1 MKEKNASPMEAMAK
15 EAIKEKVAEVLG
27 SPEELQGFVSKSLKE
42 LLEGMVNDLMVSER
56 KLFEHKS
63 GDVGNGFY
71 SRNLQTAMGK
81 LNLDVPRTR
90 LYNFK
95 SSLLPPSYKRTDES
109 YDHLLVALIQNGYS
123 PNNLRNTLAQL
134 NLNYSPKEIEIIT
147 EELKIRYYDFVQKEL
162 PENVFAL
169 YIDAYRA
176 EMKDKEK
183 NKVRTIT
190 IYTVIGVTMA
200 WKKTLFG
207 FYLEPGI
214 EKKQGW
220 LKIFND
226 LIARGLHKIALI
238 ISDDFS
244 GLKEAIKDLFPQTDH
259 QLCLTHF
266 KRNITRHMS
275 QEDSKNFKDQFSQL
289 KIVDSFEQALQKFEK
304 IILDYQ
310 DTYKN
315 FMAQVWLKREQYLI
329 FLKYPEPIRKYI
341 YTTNVSE
348 NFHRRLEWLRQRMG
362 GFFQS
367 EEVLGIN
374 IILQLDR
381 LTEGKWSVANT
392 HFKAHEYKLLQI
404 HRLKFKDADE
414 HLKTELKKA
423 EQEMKA
429 AVEAYKKTGSGPLEK
444 ASKTPNGAQQ
454 TYETRSQN
462 DYTHTQ
468 HS

>member
-1 MKEKNASPMEAMAK
+1 MKGKSANPMEAMAK

-27 SPEELQGFVSKSLKE
+27 SPEELQSFVGKSLKE
-42 LLEGMVNDLMVSER
+42 LLEQMVNGLMHTER
-56 KLFEHKS
+56 ELFEKRS

-71 SRNLQTAMGK
+71 PRNLQTAMGK
-81 LNLDVPRTR
+81 LALDVPRTR
-90 LYNFK
+90 IYNFK
-95 SSLLPPSYKRTDES
+95 PSLLPPPYKRTDES
-109 YDHLLVALIQNGYS
+109 YDQLLVALIQNGYS
-123 PNNLRNTLAQL
+123 PNNLRNTLATL
-134 NLNYSPKEIEIIT
+134 NLNYSPKQIEIIT
-147 EELKIRYYDFVQKEL
+147 EGLKNRYYDFVQKEL
-162 PENVFAL
+162 PEDVFAL

-190 IYTVIGVTMA
+190 IYTVIGVTLN

-207 FYLEPGI
+207 FYLESGI

-226 LIARGLHKIALI
+226 LISRGLGKISLI

-266 KRNITRHMS
+266 KRNITRNMS
-275 QEDSKNFKDQFSQL
+275 QEDAKNFKDQFSQL
-289 KIVDSFEQALQKFEK
+289 KIGDSFELALPRFEK
-304 IILDYQ
+304 LILDYQ
-310 DTYKN
+310 NTYKN
-315 FMAQVWLKREQYLI
+315 FMAQVWLKREQYLT
-329 FLKYPEPIRKYI
+329 FLKYPEAIRKYI

-367 EEVLGIN
+367 EEILGIN

-392 HFKAHEYKLLQI
+392 HFKAHEYKLFQI

-414 HLKTELKKA
+414 NLKTKLKKA
-423 EQEMKA
+423 EQEMEAA
-429 AVEAYKKTGSGPLEK
+429 AVVYKKTGPGSLGV
-444 ASKTPNGAQQ
+444 SKTPNREKR
-454 TYETRSQN
+454 TYETRSRG
-462 DYTHTQ
+462 
-468 HS
+468 